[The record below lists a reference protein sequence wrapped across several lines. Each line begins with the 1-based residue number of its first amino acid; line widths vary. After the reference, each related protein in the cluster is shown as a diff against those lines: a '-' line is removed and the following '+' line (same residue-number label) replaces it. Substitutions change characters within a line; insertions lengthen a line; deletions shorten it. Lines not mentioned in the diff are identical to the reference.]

1 MNKNLPK
8 VIMAFD
14 FGMKHI
20 GIAIGQEITKT
31 ASTFYSIRAHE
42 GLPNWTELDKIIEEW
57 KPGIFVVGDPLNM
70 DGTRS
75 KIQELSDRF
84 SISLNKR
91 YDI

>member
-42 GLPNWTELDKIIEEW
+42 GLPNWIELD
-57 KPGIFVVGDPLNM
+57 
-70 DGTRS
+70 
-75 KIQELSDRF
+75 LSL
-84 SISLNKR
+84 IH
-91 YDI
+91 I